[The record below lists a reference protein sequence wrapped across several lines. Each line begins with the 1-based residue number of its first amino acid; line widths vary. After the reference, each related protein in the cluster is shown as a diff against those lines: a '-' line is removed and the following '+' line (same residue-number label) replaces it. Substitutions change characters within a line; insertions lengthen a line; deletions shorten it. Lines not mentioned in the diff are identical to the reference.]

1 MANSAN
7 PEINKKIATSAL
19 GTLVIA
25 TVFFYLGDRY
35 AETLVT
41 YPGQIFDHLSDA
53 FLSMWQT
60 IKDAPFALDM
70 TSNSLLF
77 GGACF
82 LIIWM
87 IWLRYVAFIGNY
99 RSGEE
104 SGSAR
109 WGTLKE
115 GKKFKDLQTED
126 NNLLFTKNFG
136 LALHRPKFDPEYDR
150 NLNVLVVGGSGS
162 GKTFNYVTPNI
173 CQLNTSYFVTDP
185 KGTLLK
191 DAGYLFTDNGYK
203 LKSFNTIN
211 LDESMHYNPLKYVNV
226 FNAEDIEGIPP
237 ENAPVHLNDRT
248 ATIAQNLE
256 ESSRC
261 PVIESSGY
269 LGSAAY
275 SPATDRILIAPRE
288 TFRSDEAFTRVLLH
302 EMTHSTG
309 HPSALARELDTR
321 FGSPSYAEEELVAEL
336 GSLFLSA
343 DLGIQNT
350 ELEGEFYENHV
361 SYLQSWMNALEND
374 PSYLFKAASKA
385 DHADTFI
392 MERYE
397 EELGKN
403 IEIDAPELEEEVSL
417 AGESHD
423 MASASE
429 HQPESE
435 MPENVLSTVL

>member
-1 MANSAN
+1 MKRDGLRWAEPYLPSLTPHN
-7 PEINKKIATSAL
+7 PVSGTVYQGGNRVHLGFIGFMRGYTDNRWAT
-19 GTLVIA
+19 
-25 TVFFYLGDRY
+25 FN
-35 AETLVT
+35 
-41 YPGQIFDHLSDA
+41 Q
-53 FLSMWQT
+53 
-60 IKDAPFALDM
+60 IKDAGWHVKKGAKSALIEKWKQFAFYKENEDTGEKELA
-70 TSNSLLF
+70 
-77 GGACF
+77 G
-82 LIIWM
+82 
-87 IWLRYVAFIGNY
+87 RY
-99 RSGEE
+99 
-104 SGSAR
+104 
-109 WGTLKE
+109 
-115 GKKFKDLQTED
+115 
-126 NNLLFTKNFG
+126 
-136 LALHRPKFDPEYDR
+136 PK
-150 NLNVLVVGGSGS
+150 LV
-162 GKTFNYVTPNI
+162 
-173 CQLNTSYFVTDP
+173 
-185 KGTLLK
+185 
-191 DAGYLFTDNGYK
+191 GYW
-203 LKSFNTIN
+203 
-211 LDESMHYNPLKYVNV
+211 NV

-309 HPSALARELDTR
+309 HPSALARDLDTR

-343 DLGIQNT
+343 DLGIQST
-350 ELEGEFYENHV
+350 DLEGEFYENHV

>member
-1 MANSAN
+1 M
-7 PEINKKIATSAL
+7 
-19 GTLVIA
+19 
-25 TVFFYLGDRY
+25 
-35 AETLVT
+35 
-41 YPGQIFDHLSDA
+41 
-53 FLSMWQT
+53 
-60 IKDAPFALDM
+60 
-70 TSNSLLF
+70 
-77 GGACF
+77 
-82 LIIWM
+82 
-87 IWLRYVAFIGNY
+87 
-99 RSGEE
+99 
-104 SGSAR
+104 
-109 WGTLKE
+109 
-115 GKKFKDLQTED
+115 
-126 NNLLFTKNFG
+126 
-136 LALHRPKFDPEYDR
+136 
-150 NLNVLVVGGSGS
+150 
-162 GKTFNYVTPNI
+162 
-173 CQLNTSYFVTDP
+173 
-185 KGTLLK
+185 
-191 DAGYLFTDNGYK
+191 GYW
-203 LKSFNTIN
+203 
-211 LDESMHYNPLKYVNV
+211 NV

-261 PVIESSGY
+261 PIIESSGY